1 MTVTQY
7 EQGYWVVIAETG
19 VAMDFYKDFDA
30 ACRRAALTLY
40 YQRTGRWLGKGAKR

>member
-7 EQGYWVVIAETG
+7 EQGWWVVIAETS
-19 VAMDFYKDFDA
+19 VPMLYTKDFEA

-40 YQRTGRWLGKGAKR
+40 YQATGKWLGKGAKR